1 MHHEDRKIALQNM
14 RVGLEAL
21 ERLAG
26 RVREVRDRLELERLV
41 DELRRGL
48 APLSTLDR
56 YVGELEAERAEFL
69 PKLEA
74 VQTAAFE
81 QIRELSEENTRLRL
95 TAARPLPTSAVLSFP
110 VKK

>member
-26 RVREVRDRLELERLV
+26 RVREVRDRLEIERLV

-48 APLSTLDR
+48 APLATLDR

-74 VQTAAFE
+74 VQAAAFE
-81 QIRELSEENTRLRL
+81 QIRELSEENARLRL
-95 TAARPLPTSAVLSFP
+95 TAARPMPSSAVLTFP